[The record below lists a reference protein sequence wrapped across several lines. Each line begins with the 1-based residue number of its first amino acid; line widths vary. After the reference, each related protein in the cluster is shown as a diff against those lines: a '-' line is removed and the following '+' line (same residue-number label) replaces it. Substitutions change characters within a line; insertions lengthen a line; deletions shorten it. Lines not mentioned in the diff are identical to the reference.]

1 MSRSSNSETLIIS
14 YLFGITLGLTIVVW
28 MLRGFGVLTFLPGG
42 VIWVLIFLSIVTGIL
57 SRAFNSRR
65 RY

>member
-1 MSRSSNSETLIIS
+1 MSRSSNSETLILS